1 MRKSHPPDPEVVAA
15 TEEFAAE
22 VEDYPTL
29 ARAYYR
35 RPRVSREDTPPV
47 ASPLPVP
54 DPAPRALWWP
64 GAIVLVFAI
73 IGFLATLD
81 TVAHIL

>member
-15 TEEFAAE
+15 MEEFAVQ

-47 ASPLPVP
+47 ANPPTVP

-73 IGFLATLD
+73 IGFLATLY
-81 TVAHIL
+81 TVAHIV

>member
-35 RPRVSREDTPPV
+35 RPRVSREDAPPAV
-47 ASPLPVP
+47 SPPPVP

-64 GAIVLVFAI
+64 GAIVLLFAI
-73 IGFLATLD
+73 IGFLATLY

>member
-1 MRKSHPPDPEVVAA
+1 MRKAHPPDPEVVAA
-15 TEEFAAE
+15 AEEFAAQ

-35 RPRVSREDTPPV
+35 RPRVDREDTPPV
-47 ASPLPVP
+47 ANPPPVP

-64 GAIVLVFAI
+64 GAIVLIFAI